1 MQYSTAFMF
10 TISGCLINILDR
22 KYTLMK
28 KIKASTLTFIN
39 KNIKTNEFAS
49 SYPVR
54 KVKNEKVIN
63 IPCPQEVVKKK
74 QQAIC

>member
-1 MQYSTAFMF
+1 
-10 TISGCLINILDR
+10 
-22 KYTLMK
+22 MK

-39 KNIKTNEFAS
+39 KNIKTNEHAS

-54 KVKNEKVIN
+54 KVKNEKITN
-63 IPCPQEVVKKK
+63 IPCPQEIVKKK